1 MEVLINKD
9 NVRHST
15 ETFLP
20 FEAEEVMDLAI
31 AGERN
36 YRIINPTLHAPPHPL
51 LAGRG
56 GGNHLSHA
64 NIALLCCCGRKKT

>member
-36 YRIINPTLHAPPHPL
+36 YRIINPTLHAPPPPPPRRQ
-51 LAGRG
+51 GRWK
-56 GGNHLSHA
+56 SP
-64 NIALLCCCGRKKT
+64 ITC